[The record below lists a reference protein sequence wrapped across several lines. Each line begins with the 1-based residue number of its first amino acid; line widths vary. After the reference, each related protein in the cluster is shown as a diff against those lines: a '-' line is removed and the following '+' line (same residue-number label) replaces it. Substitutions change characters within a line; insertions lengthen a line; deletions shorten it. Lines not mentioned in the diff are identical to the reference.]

1 MLGDRTWRLP
11 WRSLDLG
18 RLVVAAQNVAS
29 GFSGVN
35 VEVEAEDDDTH
46 TCFFSIPVPED
57 EIEDDIGPFA
67 TCELSVYDLDNGTI
81 MLTLEA
87 DASDNSWLDEDADQ
101 VAEALAEV
109 LEGRVIDLG

>member
-1 MLGDRTWRLP
+1 MYGDRTWRLP

-18 RLVVAAQNVAS
+18 RLVAAAQNVAS
-29 GFSGVN
+29 GFSGVT
-35 VEVEAEDDDTH
+35 VEVEDEGEDTH

-67 TCELSVYDLDNGTI
+67 TCELSVYDLEGGTI
-81 MLTLEA
+81 VLTLEA
-87 DASDNSWLDEDADQ
+87 DASDNSWLAEDADQ

-109 LEGRVIDLG
+109 LEARVLELD